1 VTTEPGVALAVH
13 SGDCVPVGFVSDAGV
28 VASAHAGWKGLEAGV
43 LESVVRSM
51 RTHAGAGAESVS
63 ITAAVGP
70 HIRKER
76 YEFGVTD
83 LQRLASRFGPAA
95 ASTTAEGQPA
105 LDLTEAIASELHR
118 LGVNVD
124 AWSPDCTATD
134 GDRYWSHRARQESG
148 RIALVT
154 WLETARKREDA
165 KAS

>member
-1 VTTEPGVALAVH
+1 LVAYIAHSTRADGDLSPSGVPAPELAARRLQAVPHQWCALRQVHSDRVIVVSASGGDSRPAGDALVTTEPGVALAVH

-43 LESVVRSM
+43 
-51 RTHAGAGAESVS
+51 
-63 ITAAVGP
+63 
-70 HIRKER
+70 
-76 YEFGVTD
+76 
-83 LQRLASRFGPAA
+83 
-95 ASTTAEGQPA
+95 
-105 LDLTEAIASELHR
+105 IASELHR